1 MDLLRGLRRG
11 ILAGAVGGLL
21 AGAFGFGLAEPLMDR
36 AVRLEAVRTAA
47 ADARALAAGQSVGRH
62 VEVFSRSTQHVG
74 FVLATVATGVALGV
88 LFGVLYAV
96 LHRAGPDPDPW
107 RGATS
112 LAAASWFGVF
122 FVPFLRYP
130 ANPPG
135 VGDPDTLGLRT
146 NSYLSVL
153 VIGIVGAVLA
163 VRVWRRLPARA
174 SWREL
179 AVTAVLVATVALTFL
194 LPGNPDRLDVPA
206 GLLWEFRLLA
216 LATSTLLW
224 AGLGAAYGLM
234 GERDG
239 AKLGARPG
247 VAEHA

>member
-11 ILAGAVGGLL
+11 VLAGAVGGLL

-36 AVRLEAVRTAA
+36 AVRLEAARTAA
-47 ADARALAAGQSVGRH
+47 ADARARAAGQAVAH
-62 VEVFSRSTQHVG
+62 HAEVFSRSTQHVG

-96 LHRAGPDPDPW
+96 LHRSGPDPNPW
-107 RGATS
+107 RGSVT

-122 FVPFLRYP
+122 LVPFLRYP

-146 NSYLSVL
+146 NAYLSVL

-163 VRVWRRLPARA
+163 VRVWRRLPVRA
-174 SWREL
+174 SLREL
-179 AVTAVLVATVALTFL
+179 AVTGILVATVALTFL

-206 GLLWEFRLLA
+206 GLLWQFRLLA

-224 AGLGAAYGLM
+224 AGLGAAYGLL
-234 GERDG
+234 GERDRTRLIALQG
-239 AKLGARPG
+239 AAVP
-247 VAEHA
+247 A

>member
-11 ILAGAVGGLL
+11 VLAGAVGGLL

-36 AVRLEAVRTAA
+36 AVRLEAARTAA
-47 ADARALAAGQSVGRH
+47 ADARARAAGQAVAH
-62 VEVFSRSTQHVG
+62 HAEVFSRSTQHVG
-74 FVLATVATGVALGV
+74 FVVATLATGVALGV
-88 LFGVLYAV
+88 LFGILYAV
-96 LHRAGPDPDPW
+96 LHRNGPDPDPW

-112 LAAASWFGVF
+112 LATAAWFGVF
-122 FVPFLRYP
+122 LVPFLRYP

-146 NSYLSVL
+146 NAYLSVL
-153 VIGIVGAVLA
+153 VIGVVGAVLA
-163 VRVWRRLPARA
+163 VRVWRRPAVRA
-174 SWREL
+174 SLREL
-179 AVTAVLVATVALTFL
+179 AVAAVVVTTVALTFL

-224 AGLGAAYGLM
+224 AGLGAAYGLL
-234 GERDG
+234 GERHRTQVAAG
-239 AKLGARPG
+239 PG
-247 VAEHA
+247 VVMPA

>member
-1 MDLLRGLRRG
+1 
-11 ILAGAVGGLL
+11 
-21 AGAFGFGLAEPLMDR
+21 MDR
-36 AVRLEAVRTAA
+36 AVRLEAARTAA
-47 ADARALAAGQSVGRH
+47 ADARALAAGQAVAHHG
-62 VEVFSRSTQHVG
+62 EVFSRSTQHVG
-74 FVLATVATGVALGV
+74 FVVATLATGVALGV
-88 LFGVLYAV
+88 LFGILYAV

-107 RGATS
+107 RGSVT
-112 LAAASWFGVF
+112 LAAAAWFGVF
-122 FVPFLRYP
+122 LVPFLRYP

-146 NSYLSVL
+146 NAYLSVL

-174 SWREL
+174 SLREL

-216 LATSTLLW
+216 LTTSTMLW
-224 AGLGAAYGLM
+224 VGLGAAYGLM
-234 GERDG
+234 GERDLT
-239 AKLGARPG
+239 KL
-247 VAEHA
+247 VALPAAAVPA